1 MYHARMFK
9 SNGPADWASVNQWRK
24 ETRQDLSA
32 RRLGMSPA
40 ARRSAQASIC
50 ERLQKHFPELSDAAI
65 GFYWPIKGEVD
76 LRPLMQTLSAEGA
89 DLALPVVV
97 GKDQPLE
104 FRAWDE
110 DTRMTRG
117 DWNIPV
123 PAERNVRMPNVL
135 LVPLLGFDAAGYRL
149 GFGGGYYDRSLAAF
163 RLQPMTI
170 GIGYD
175 FSRLPTIYPQAH
187 DIPMDAIVTDTS
199 CMRFPQDSA
208 DKTQPASP
216 PCYQHEFDDKS
227 DTT

>member
-1 MYHARMFK
+1 MYHVRMFK
-9 SNGPADWASVNQWRK
+9 SNDPADWASVSQWRK
-24 ETRQDLSA
+24 ETRNELSA
-32 RRLGMSPA
+32 RRLSVSPA
-40 ARRSAQASIC
+40 ERRSAQESIGQ
-50 ERLQKHFPELSDAAI
+50 RLHKNFPELGDAAI

-97 GKDQPLE
+97 EKNQPLE
-104 FRAWDE
+104 FWAWDE

-117 DWNIPV
+117 GWNIPV
-123 PAERNVRMPNVL
+123 PAERSLLIPNIL

-163 RLQPMTI
+163 RLRPMTI
-170 GIGYD
+170 GIGYE
-175 FSRLPTIYPQAH
+175 FSRLPTIFPQAH

-199 CMRFPQDSA
+199 CVRFPQDSA
-208 DKTQPASP
+208 DKNEPASP
-216 PCYQHEFDDKS
+216 PCYQHEFDDTS